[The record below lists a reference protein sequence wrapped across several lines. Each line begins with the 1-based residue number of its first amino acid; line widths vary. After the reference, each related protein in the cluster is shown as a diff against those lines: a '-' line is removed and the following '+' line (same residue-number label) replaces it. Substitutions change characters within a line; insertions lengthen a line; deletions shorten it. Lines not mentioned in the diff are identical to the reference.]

1 MNTQQI
7 DVQELKSER
16 VQEELAVEE
25 SPLVME
31 LKSERVQAPE
41 SISRAGEAAMPSVF
55 QLTVNRKKRVVIDVW
70 SMGLTITLNEP
81 ADDTVQ
87 QGARP
92 AQAA

>member
-1 MNTQQI
+1 MNTQQN

-25 SPLVME
+25 SPLVIE

-41 SISRAGEAAMPSVF
+41 SVSRADQAAMPSVF
-55 QLTVNRKKRVVIDVW
+55 QLAVSQKKRVVIDVW
-70 SMGLTITLNEP
+70 SMGLTITFNEP
-81 ADDTVQ
+81 ADGTVQ